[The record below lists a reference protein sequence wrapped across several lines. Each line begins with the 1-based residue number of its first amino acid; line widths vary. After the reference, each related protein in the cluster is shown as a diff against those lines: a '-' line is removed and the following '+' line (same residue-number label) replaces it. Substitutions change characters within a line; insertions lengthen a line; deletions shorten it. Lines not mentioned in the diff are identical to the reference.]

1 MPVVAP
7 YPGDADADAAP
18 PTDGQYADP
27 DALQR
32 LAEIKA
38 AAHGSTHSFTQ
49 NDADSRP
56 HEDLNGS
63 THETAAMPLD
73 DASAV
78 PRDPDHTVDVNLAD
92 TDAASVPSDAPA
104 LVSNE
109 DAAPVVVAL
118 DTEIVADAGADEPV
132 SDDLRPEQ
140 ELVLMPTP
148 DAANEDSNA
157 PPASDDPF
165 SEPDGTHAGPVPEA
179 EERPVETTDE
189 PTIDSDLAP
198 ETGTD
203 PAALESVLPE
213 SQDLLAGSEPQ
224 DLLADPELQATDVLE
239 HVAADGEE
247 DVAVDLSSVPLPPE
261 DDEEHEATKLYLAQH
276 AQISASHDT
285 DDWEKIENDIHPED
299 VLMPQ
304 STASLFRDLD
314 DDGQDFGSETLN
326 RPATPPV
333 ELYHA
338 RPEPDL
344 TPLQRTQ
351 LQAAEVM
358 APATYIDLADLDHA
372 ALVARCRALQMQLDQ
387 QHAVHEEQVDA
398 LVQAHRAAIRQQL
411 SGSRALLSRS
421 VSFQNLPTTLTKAL
435 SCTSIEDALEVI
447 RTGDD
452 DTTAP
457 PVPPPVA
464 TKSGLGGSRTQLTR
478 GSQAHLAR
486 TAPIA
491 QRAEPGDDEDGMV
504 GRVDV
509 EKVRLEEDLNAMKK
523 ENDRLLEYLQ
533 VLLARIM
540 DTPSAM
546 SVLAT
551 PPPFKRG

>member
-7 YPGDADADAAP
+7 YSGDADAAP
-18 PTDGQYADP
+18 PIDGQYADL

-38 AAHGSTHSFTQ
+38 AARESAHNLAQ
-49 NDADSRP
+49 NETEPRP
-56 HEDLNGS
+56 KDDLNGAA
-63 THETAAMPLD
+63 HETAMVLLD
-73 DASAV
+73 DASSA
-78 PRDPDHTVDVNLAD
+78 PHDPGHSVDTTTVD
-92 TDAASVPSDAPA
+92 TDAVPAPLDPRA
-104 LVSNE
+104 ESNE

-118 DTEIVADAGADEPV
+118 DPEVVADVGTGMPV
-132 SDDLRPEQ
+132 TDDARPEQ
-140 ELVLMPTP
+140 ELLLMPAP
-148 DAANEDSNA
+148 DVINEDPNA
-157 PPASDDPF
+157 PPSSDDPF
-165 SEPDGTHAGPVPEA
+165 SEANGTEAVPEHDA
-179 EERPVETTDE
+179 EQCPVETTDE
-189 PTIDSDLAP
+189 LAIGSDLAL
-198 ETGTD
+198 ETVPDTV
-203 PAALESVLPE
+203 ALESALPE
-213 SQDLLAGSEPQ
+213 SKDM
-224 DLLADPELQATDVLE
+224 LADPELQETLSE
-239 HVAADGEE
+239 RVAADVEE
-247 DVAVDLSSVPLPPE
+247 DIAVDLSSVPLPPE
-261 DDEEHEATKLYLAQH
+261 DDEEREATEVYLAQL
-276 AQISASHDT
+276 AQFSASHDT
-285 DDWEKIENDIHPED
+285 DDWEKAEDDIHPKD
-299 VLMPQ
+299 VPMPQ
-304 STASLFRDLD
+304 STASLFRDLN
-314 DDGQDFGSETLN
+314 DDGQEFGSETLN

-338 RPEPDL
+338 QPEPDL

-351 LQAAEVM
+351 LQAAE
-358 APATYIDLADLDHA
+358 ALGPATHIDLNDLDHA
-372 ALVARCRALQMQLDQ
+372 ALVARCRALQLQLDQ

-452 DTTAP
+452 DMAAP
-457 PVPPPVA
+457 PVPLVA
-464 TKSGLGGSRTQLTR
+464 AAAAKRGM

-486 TAPIA
+486 AAPIA

-533 VLLARIM
+533 VLLSRIM

-546 SVLAT
+546 SVLST
-551 PPPFKRG
+551 PPPFK

>member
-7 YPGDADADAAP
+7 YSDDADAAP

-38 AAHGSTHSFTQ
+38 AAHESANNLTQ
-49 NDADSRP
+49 IETESRPNDALNSAV
-56 HEDLNGS
+56 HEPS
-63 THETAAMPLD
+63 TAPLD
-73 DASAV
+73 DASTV
-78 PRDPDHTVDVNLAD
+78 PHDPDHVVDMNAAD
-92 TDAASVPSDAPA
+92 MDAAPALSDAPA
-104 LVSNE
+104 TVSNEE

-118 DTEIVADAGADEPV
+118 DPAVIAYTCADVPFSGDVRPDQEV
-132 SDDLRPEQ
+132 S
-140 ELVLMPTP
+140 LMPAP

-157 PPASDDPF
+157 PLASDDPF
-165 SEPDGTHAGPVPEA
+165 GEPNGSDAVPA
-179 EERPVETTDE
+179 PDNQQHPVETTDE
-189 PTIDSDLAP
+189 PAIASGSTP
-198 ETGTD
+198 ETVTD
-203 PAALESVLPE
+203 AVALERALPE
-213 SQDLLAGSEPQ
+213 SQDLLGDSEPQ
-224 DLLADPELQATDVLE
+224 DLLADAEPKATDAPE
-239 HVAADGEE
+239 PVATDGEE
-247 DVAVDLSSVPLPPE
+247 DVALDLSAVPLPPE
-261 DDEEHEATKLYLAQH
+261 DDEEREATELYLAQL
-276 AQISASHDT
+276 AQLSASHDA
-285 DDWEKIENDIHPED
+285 DDWEKVEEDIHPND
-299 VLMPQ
+299 VPMPQ
-304 STASLFRDLD
+304 STGSLFRDLD
-314 DDGQDFGSETLN
+314 DDGQDFGSEILN

-333 ELYHA
+333 ELYYA

-344 TPLQRTQ
+344 KPLQRTQ

-358 APATYIDLADLDHA
+358 VPATHIDLADLDHA

-398 LVQAHRAAIRQQL
+398 LAQAHRAALRQQL

-421 VSFQNLPTTLTKAL
+421 VSFQNLPMTLTKAL

-457 PVPPPVA
+457 PVQLPVA
-464 TKSGLGGSRTQLTR
+464 AKRGLGGSQAQLAR

-486 TAPIA
+486 PAPIA
-491 QRAEPGDDEDGMV
+491 QRAEPGDDDDGMV